1 MYCRSLAKYSSEEE
15 SDEDARMKR
24 DKSRRATIGT
34 SMLPPAASKSGT
46 RKSTRSKVD
55 VSHNDEDASV
65 SESSSRVTTETKSRR
80 TTRLIKPVLEADL
93 ETGSDSE
100 PEIVE
105 EYTRNDDV
113 AHSTRASTSFTAGNR
128 TIYTHF
134 IIQIYMT
141 LVSEEIFN
149 IFAKL
154 FA

>member
-1 MYCRSLAKYSSEEE
+1 MCCRSLAKYSSEEE

-34 SMLPPAASKSGT
+34 SMLPPAASKT

-55 VSHNDEDASV
+55 VSHIDDDAPAL

-100 PEIVE
+100 PEIIDQ
-105 EYTRNDDV
+105 YTRNNDV
-113 AHSTRASTSFTAGNR
+113 AHSTRASTSFTAGNYF
-128 TIYTHF
+128 IYTHIDF
-134 IIQIYMT
+134 T
-141 LVSEEIFN
+141 SCL
-149 IFAKL
+149 
-154 FA
+154 